1 MLISNR
7 QLKRSLLFISFFG
20 AAISMVPLI
29 LLTRNKGVMGKSV
42 NLLVLSPL
50 PRVSV
55 SDSIVFVN
63 REFEN
68 GWWVF
73 MDFLQ
78 GGFWVENG
86 RC

>member
-1 MLISNR
+1 
-7 QLKRSLLFISFFG
+7 
-20 AAISMVPLI
+20 MVPLI

-55 SDSIVFVN
+55 SDSVVFVN